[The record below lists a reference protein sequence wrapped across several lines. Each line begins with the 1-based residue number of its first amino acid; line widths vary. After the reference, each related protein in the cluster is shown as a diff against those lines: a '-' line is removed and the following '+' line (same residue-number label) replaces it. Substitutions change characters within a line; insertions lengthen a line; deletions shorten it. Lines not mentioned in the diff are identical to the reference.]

1 MKKNVRARQ
10 RKYKSRK
17 KYVIPMIV
25 LSVLLVISVM
35 GVYAATTPDFDD
47 ATGLQYKI
55 LTEDTSNKT
64 GTVSIVGYAGAD
76 STLKIPAS
84 VKHGNATDGGAE
96 YTYTITK
103 IGNSTNALGNTTG
116 AFEGKTTLTSVSFE
130 NGNAITTIDERA
142 FKGCTALQSIDF
154 TNSQYLTTIG
164 EWAFDGC
171 TNLKTLNFDNCA
183 KLTTIDKRAFLNC
196 KSLTSVDLSD
206 ATSLQKLPH
215 STFRDCYNL
224 KTVSFPPSLNRIG
237 NDAFYGCA
245 SLTEIK
251 TLPTNTEIEIGAFN
265 GCCYL
270 TPNVFNNMNQAP
282 DPFGKSNIIPQVNC
296 NVRGT
301 AVTKIVA
308 ADGTPPNGVDFPL
321 QYFTGQKYN
330 ISLRTPDGYEL
341 SGLELRPDA
350 NIPDKYTIDPDT
362 FTPAGTADDG
372 DSHIDTY
379 TFEIPAKQGNKP
391 LYIFAAATAKTPAG
405 SGAPTIITDSL
416 PNCIAGQ
423 AYPETKLEANSETP
437 VTWKIVSGSLPDGL
451 TLDKDT
457 GIISGKP
464 TASAGQ
470 KFRFTVRATNQFS
483 FHEKSFEIGIYTSSF
498 EKPTGL
504 HWVENVHDDTIYA
517 AWEPLKASE
526 GNLPYTG
533 NITYIVELFDENG
546 TKIAEKE
553 QTVGSSE
560 ALQSKFTLVN
570 FTQEIK
576 DAGIGEYTFTVN
588 ATSDNYGSSGRSEM
602 SKPLEYGYVY
612 HTITATSDANGTIA
626 LSQASSEIKGV
637 TFTESDDKKTITVKV
652 RDGVISENNPLTFTI
667 TPNKDYQVDSIT
679 LDGAKVAAYDAY
691 SFQSVT
697 EDHILKASFDLVS
710 NRIDGINANAYYVKG
725 DSAAFQA
732 IGDGMDIQTASNG
745 DIRWRP
751 DRWNLRGTNTA
762 QLWTKAPYEDSVDT
776 SKLEPGDYT
785 LEVTFQ
791 QEQYSAGEGWKA
803 TGQEDT
809 RTVTFHVVA
818 SASEIPDDPSGGNNN
833 GGDNNGST
841 GGTTGGSS
849 SGGGSASGS
858 SGGGGGLTDTI
869 TSYLSNPR
877 TGDNVK
883 VGIWGAIALISLAGI
898 GFCTFRMF
906 KFS

>member
-35 GVYAATTPDFDD
+35 GVYAAIGDDFTD
-47 ATGLQYKI
+47 ASTGLKYEI
-55 LTEDTSNKT
+55 LTEDTTTKT
-64 GTVSIVGYAGAD
+64 GTVKIVGYEPPTSTG
-76 STLKIPAS
+76 STLEIPAKVS
-84 VKHGNATDGGAE
+84 YTPSGETAPFE
-96 YTYTITK
+96 YTVTE
-103 IGNSTNALGNTTG
+103 IGSPTLSSTG
-116 AFEGKTTLTSVSFE
+116 AFESNTTLTSASFAA
-130 NGNAITTIDERA
+130 GNAITTIDANA
-142 FKGCTALQSIDF
+142 FKGCSALESIDF
-154 TNSQYLTTIG
+154 TNAT
-164 EWAFDGC
+164 E
-171 TNLKTLNFDNCA
+171 LKTLGRGAFSECSKLAGVNLNSTKLETIPSEAFKNCY
-183 KLTTIDKRAFLNC
+183 KLGSISFP
-196 KSLTSVDLSD
+196 SS
-206 ATSLQKLPH
+206 
-215 STFRDCYNL
+215 L
-224 KTVSFPPSLNRIG
+224 KTIGDGAFYNCPSLITI
-237 NDAFYGCA
+237 NDLPTDTEIASGAFYGC
-245 SLTEIK
+245 
-251 TLPTNTEIEIGAFN
+251 
-265 GCCYL
+265 CYL
-270 TPNVFNNMNQAP
+270 DKTAVPETDNNP
-282 DPFGKSNIIPQVNC
+282 DPFGKNNIISDLIYNT
-296 NVRGT
+296 RGT
-301 AVTKIVA
+301 TAIKVVA
-308 ADGTPPNGVDFPL
+308 ADGVPTGSLPDVPARLFN
-321 QYFTGQKYN
+321 GQKYS
-330 ISLRTPDGYEL
+330 ISFQTPNGYEL
-341 SGLELRPDA
+341 SGLALRSNA
-350 NIPDKYTIDPDT
+350 SIPSSYEIDPNK
-362 FTPAGTADDG
+362 FELV
-372 DSHIDTY
+372 DSTTNVSSRIDTY
-379 TFEIPAKQGNKP
+379 KFEIPSDWGRNP
-391 LYIFAAATAKTPAG
+391 LYIFAVATSKAA
-405 SGAPTIITDSL
+405 SGAPTITTESL
-416 PNCIAGQ
+416 PNGIAGE
-423 AYPETKLEANSETP
+423 AYPETQLKADSDTP
-437 VTWKIVSGSLPDGL
+437 VTWSIVDGSLPGGL
-451 TLDKDT
+451 TLGKDT
-457 GIISGKP
+457 GIISGTP
-464 TASAGQ
+464 TDTAGKTY
-470 KFRFTVRATNQFS
+470 KFIVQATNQFS
-483 FHEKSFEIGIYTSSF
+483 FHRKSFEIGIYDHNLQ
-498 EKPTGL
+498 KPTGL
-504 HWVENVHDDTIYA
+504 HWEQNVHNDTIYA
-517 AWEPLKASE
+517 AWEPLE
-526 GNLPYTG
+526 TPTG
-533 NITYIVELFDENG
+533 DIKYIVELFKNG

-560 ALQSKFTLVN
+560 ALKSEFTLVN

-602 SKPLEYGYVY
+602 SEPLEYGYVY
-612 HTITATSDANGTIA
+612 HMITATSDANGTIA
-626 LSQASSEIKGV
+626 LSQASSDLKGV

-652 RDGVISENNPLTFTI
+652 RDGVISENDPLTFTI

-679 LDGAKVAAYDAY
+679 LDGAKVAAYDTY

-710 NRIDGINANAYYVKG
+710 NRIDGIKADAYYVKG

-732 IGDGMDIQTASNG
+732 IGDGMDIKTASNG

-762 QLWTKAPYEDSVDT
+762 QLWTRAPYEDSVDT
-776 SKLEPGDYT
+776 SKLELGDYT

-818 SASEIPDDPSGGNNN
+818 SASDIPDDPS

-858 SGGGGGLTDTI
+858 SGGGLTDTI

>member
-35 GVYAATTPDFDD
+35 GVYAAIGDVFTD
-47 ATGLQYKI
+47 ASTGLKYEI
-55 LTEDTSNKT
+55 LKEATTGADAAN
-64 GTVSIVGYAGAD
+64 GTVRIVGYELPAGAGTTLEIPVGTSRTTD
-76 STLKIPAS
+76 DGTTYNYTVTEIGSSTSGLS
-84 VKHGNATDGGAE
+84 
-96 YTYTITK
+96 
-103 IGNSTNALGNTTG
+103 STG
-116 AFEGKTTLTSVSFE
+116 AFEGNTTLTKVSMAS
-130 NGNAITTIDERA
+130 GSAITAIDANA
-142 FKGCTALQSIDF
+142 FKGCTDLDTIDF
-154 TNSQYLTTIG
+154 TNAA
-164 EWAFDGC
+164 E
-171 TNLKTLNFDNCA
+171 LKTLG
-183 KLTTIDKRAFLNC
+183 KGAFSEC
-196 KSLTSVDLSD
+196 SK
-206 ATSLQKLPH
+206 
-215 STFRDCYNL
+215 L
-224 KTVSFPPSLNRIG
+224 KTVDVSNTKLETIPSEAFKNCHALSSILFPDSLNTIG
-237 NDAFYGCA
+237 DDAFSSCALLTTVHNLPKDTEIAVGAFYGC
-245 SLTEIK
+245 
-251 TLPTNTEIEIGAFN
+251 
-265 GCCYL
+265 CYL
-270 TPNVFNNMNQAP
+270 NKDVFNDMKSAP
-282 DPFGKSNIIPQVNC
+282 DPFDESKVISDLIFNT
-296 NVRGT
+296 RGT
-301 AVTKIVA
+301 TVTKVTA
-308 ADGTPPNGVDFPL
+308 AVSGGPTGSPDVPARLFN
-321 QYFTGQKYN
+321 GQKYN
-330 ISLRTPDGYEL
+330 VWLRTPNGYEL
-341 SGLELRPDA
+341 SGLDLRSNA
-350 NIPDKYTIDPDT
+350 SIPDKYEINPTT
-362 FTPAGTADDG
+362 FTDVDHTSDVNTQTDV
-372 DSHIDTY
+372 Y
-379 TFEIPAKQGNKP
+379 QFEIPSNWGRNP
-391 LYIFAAATAKTPAG
+391 LYIFAVATSKAA
-405 SGAPTIITDSL
+405 SGAPTITTESL
-416 PNCIAGQ
+416 PNGLAGET
-423 AYPETKLEANSETP
+423 YPETKLEADSDTP
-437 VTWKIVSGSLPDGL
+437 VTWSIVDGALPPGL
-451 TLDKDT
+451 TLDPAT
-457 GIISGKP
+457 GIISGIP
-464 TASAGQ
+464 SDTAGKTY
-470 KFRFTVRATNQFS
+470 KFIVRATNQFS
-483 FHEKSFEIGIYTSSF
+483 FHERSFEIGIYDHNLQ
-498 EKPTGL
+498 KPTGL
-504 HWVENVHDDTIYA
+504 HWEQNVHNDTIYA
-517 AWEPLKASE
+517 AWEPLE
-526 GNLPYTG
+526 TPIGD
-533 NITYIVELFDENG
+533 ITYIVELFDENG
-546 TKIAEKE
+546 TKIAEKT

-560 ALQSKFTLVN
+560 ALKSEFTLVN

-588 ATSDNYGSSGRSEM
+588 ATSDDYGSSGRSEM
-602 SKPLEYGYVY
+602 SEPLEYGYVY
-612 HTITATSDANGTIA
+612 HMITATSDANGTIA
-626 LSQASSEIKGV
+626 LSQASSDLKGV

-679 LDGAKVAAYDAY
+679 LDGAKVAAYDTY

-710 NRIDGINANAYYVKG
+710 NRIDGINADAYYVKG

-751 DRWNLRGTNTA
+751 DRWELRGTNTA

-818 SASEIPDDPSGGNNN
+818 SPADIPDDPSGDDNN